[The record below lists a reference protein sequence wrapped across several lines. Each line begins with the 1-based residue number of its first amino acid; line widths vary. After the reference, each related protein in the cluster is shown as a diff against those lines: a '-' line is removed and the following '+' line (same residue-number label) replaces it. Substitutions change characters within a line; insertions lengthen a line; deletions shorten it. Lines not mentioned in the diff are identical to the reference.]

1 MAWAEVAVA
10 ATEARWGS
18 VVAAALLLP
27 GAALQANAE
36 TAPEQGVVELKML
49 SYRDWQ
55 PGLDRIRV
63 NSPAAYVMAPIG
75 SRWSIE
81 GTVVSDSV
89 TGASPRY
96 HTAVSGASRMS
107 ERRNAEDVTVTHYD
121 ERDAWSLGGAYS
133 EEHDYTSRT
142 LSGTYRWSTP
152 DNNRT
157 WNVGLG
163 YSNDDVGSS
172 DDPSVQGHRR
182 TWQTTFGVTQAMS
195 ALDLVQATLGANFG
209 RGDFDDPYKLPDI
222 RPDVRNQFTTLLR
235 WNHRFDAA
243 DGTLRSGWR
252 YYSDTFGVRSD
263 TFDVA
268 WVQSFGDAVQ
278 LTPSLRYAT
287 QRAAKFY
294 YDPVYSTVLGAPF
307 PPGFDGHHD
316 ASADQRLSAFGAV
329 TAGLRVDVKIAPLWT
344 ADLSYERYEQ
354 RGDWRLGGHGSP
366 GLAAFSAQWF
376 QLGVAR
382 NF

>member
-1 MAWAEVAVA
+1 MA

-107 ERRNAEDVTVTHYD
+107 ERRNAEDVAVTHYD

-172 DDPSVQGHRR
+172 DDPSV
-182 TWQTTFGVTQAMS
+182 
-195 ALDLVQATLGANFG
+195 
-209 RGDFDDPYKLPDI
+209 
-222 RPDVRNQFTTLLR
+222 
-235 WNHRFDAA
+235 
-243 DGTLRSGWR
+243 GWC
-252 YYSDTFGVRSD
+252 
-263 TFDVA
+263 
-268 WVQSFGDAVQ
+268 
-278 LTPSLRYAT
+278 
-287 QRAAKFY
+287 
-294 YDPVYSTVLGAPF
+294 
-307 PPGFDGHHD
+307 
-316 ASADQRLSAFGAV
+316 
-329 TAGLRVDVKIAPLWT
+329 GLRET
-344 ADLSYERYEQ
+344 
-354 RGDWRLGGHGSP
+354 
-366 GLAAFSAQWF
+366 
-376 QLGVAR
+376 
-382 NF
+382 